1 MAAALTA
8 LLLLLVSSLAVQA
21 GSETDAGTITGHGGT
36 YPTLEA
42 ALDAA
47 SDGDTITVEGGRH
60 DGGLVVNTSVSLIGI
75 DWPVIDGGGEGT
87 VLSIQAPDVTIS
99 GFEIRGSGTLLVN
112 EDAGIEVEAPRTFV
126 LGNRIEDALFGI
138 YLREAKDS
146 VVSDNYVRG
155 KDLDVARR
163 GDAIRIWFSHDTKV
177 ENNIV
182 ENARDV
188 VLWYSERLQIRGN
201 QITDGRYGLHFMYDD
216 DAVVEDNILSGNSV
230 GAFFMYSRRL
240 EMRNNVVESNRGPSG
255 YGIGMKDLDD
265 AVVTGNLFADNRVG
279 ASIDNS
285 PREIDSRLIFKE
297 NVFAVNDIGVRL
309 MPSVKRNEY
318 SGNSFMDNQEQVT
331 INGGGKLVGNYWAP
345 DGRGNY
351 WSDYAGYDS
360 DGDGI
365 GDLPYNAQRLFEN
378 LTEERPEF
386 RLFIHSPS
394 TQAIDFAARAVPFIR
409 PKPKLTDEAPMMN
422 TIPLT
427 QLPRLEGGRSR
438 TGLALAAGSLL
449 AIGGGLFF
457 SRRLTG
463 FGGASDPGSSR
474 AGDPS
479 FRTPPETGPSDPIE
493 IPAIEVEGLSRWY
506 GKHAAVNDLSF
517 VIQPGQ
523 SVAFWGSNGA
533 GKTTA
538 LRCLLGLTAYK
549 GVARIAGYDVK
560 RQGKAARRNIG
571 LVPQEIS
578 FHDDLSVDETIR
590 LYARLRGVSDSGGRE
605 MLERLELSSHIKK
618 QVRQLSGGLRQR
630 LALAVALVGDPPV
643 LLLDEPTANLDAAAR
658 REFIVVLDELRQ
670 SGKTLIFASHRP
682 GEVVRLA
689 DRVLVLEN
697 GKLAADE
704 SPDQFAERMGLQP
717 TLRIVLDQEFIQE
730 ATDLLTDSGFDAS
743 RNGHGV
749 RVRLESP
756 EKGRPIEA
764 LVRAGI
770 EVSDFE
776 LEGGEE
782 WSDD

>member
-1 MAAALTA
+1 MRVAAALTA
-8 LLLLLVSSLAVQA
+8 FLLLMATSLVVRA
-21 GSETDAGTITGHGGT
+21 GLDTDTGIITGSGGN
-36 YPTLEA
+36 YPTLQA

-47 SDGDTITVEGGRH
+47 SGGDTITVEGGH
-60 DGGLVVNTSVSLIGI
+60 HPGGLIVNDSISLIGV

-99 GFEIRGSGTLLVN
+99 GFEVRGSGNLLVN
-112 EDAGIEVEAPRTFV
+112 EDAGIEVEAPRT
-126 LGNRIEDALFGI
+126 LIRGNRIDDALFGI

-146 VVSDNYVRG
+146 VISDNYVRG

-163 GDAIRIWFSHDTKV
+163 GDAIRVWFSHDTKV
-177 ENNIV
+177 ENNVV

-216 DAVVEDNILSGNSV
+216 DAVVEDNILSRNSV
-230 GAFFMYSRRL
+230 GAYFMYSRRL
-240 EMRNNVVESNRGPSG
+240 DMRNNVVESNRGPSG

-285 PREIDSRLIFKE
+285 PREIDSRLVFEE

-331 INGGGKLVGNYWAP
+331 IAGGGKLVGNYWNP

-365 GDLPYNAQRLFEN
+365 GDVPYHAQRLFES
-378 LTEERPEF
+378 LTEEHPEF

-394 TQAIDFAARAVPFIR
+394 TQAIEFAARAVPFIR
-409 PKPKLTDEAPMMN
+409 PKPKITDEAPMMSS
-422 TIPLT
+422 IALT
-427 QLPRLEGGRSR
+427 QLPNRDDERSR
-438 TGLALAAGSLL
+438 TGLALAAGTLL

-457 SRRLTG
+457 SRKLPG
-463 FGGASDPGSSR
+463 FGGSIES
-474 AGDPS
+474 GDGGAESPAIL
-479 FRTPPETGPSDPIE
+479 PPSDSPTSVV
-493 IPAIEVEGLSRWY
+493 PAIEVQGLTRWY
-506 GKHAAVNDLSF
+506 GKQAAVNNLSF
-517 VIQPGQ
+517 VIQSGQ
-523 SVAFWGSNGA
+523 SVALWGSNGA

-538 LRCLLGLTAYK
+538 LRCLLGLTAY
-549 GVARIAGYDVK
+549 GGSARITGYDVK

-578 FHDDLSVDETIR
+578 FHDDLSVEETIR
-590 LYARLRGVSDSGGRE
+590 LYARLRGVSDAGGRE
-605 MLERLELSSHIKK
+605 MLERLDLSDHIKK

-670 SGKTLIFASHRP
+670 SGKTLVFASHRP

-689 DRVLVLEN
+689 DRVLVLED
-697 GKLAADE
+697 GKLVADE
-704 SPDQFAERMGLQP
+704 TTDQFAERMGLQP
-717 TLRIVLDQEFIQE
+717 TLRIVLDQEIIQE

-749 RVRLESP
+749 RVRLDSP

-782 WSDD
+782 WSDE